1 MLKLRNKFSAMLT
14 RNKTDWSL
22 LAKYMAGE
30 ASEKEILEVTEWIG
44 KNPGNQA
51 LYDEIRTDWNKI
63 DMMNKRFDVD
73 NAWNK
78 LQNRILDKM
87 EPAMV
92 KEVQT
97 PQKPASRFPAFLR
110 FAASFLLL
118 AAVGAVLIIIT
129 GRTQTVKIETS
140 YNEKGKEVTLP
151 DGSVVYLNSASS
163 VSYASHFGRKSREIR
178 LKGEAFFEV
187 TPDKNKP
194 FVIFANNARI
204 RVVGTSFNVDAND
217 SKDKVEVYVTSG
229 VVELAEMTDQNN
241 KVLLH
246 QGNSGI
252 INKRSVSMINK
263 GDVNC
268 LAWKTGDLT
277 FNGTRL
283 NDVTSVLNEVYHVR
297 IVIREPGID
306 TTRIEGS
313 YQNDPLDHILQVI
326 CTQNH
331 LNIAK
336 SDDTIYLSR

>member
-1 MLKLRNKFSAMLT
+1 MFT
-14 RNKTDWSL
+14 RNKTDWNL

-30 ASEKEILEVTEWIG
+30 AEEKEVREVMDWVG

-51 LYDEIRTDWNKI
+51 LYNEIKTDWNKM

-78 LQNRILDKM
+78 LQNRILDT
-87 EPAMV
+87 
-92 KEVQT
+92 KEIVLPDEIQKS
-97 PQKPASRFPAFLR
+97 QKPVYRFPALLR
-110 FAASFLLL
+110 IAASLLLL
-118 AAVGAVLIIIT
+118 AMVGAVLVYIT
-129 GRTQTVKIETS
+129 GQTRTVSMVTS
-140 YNEKGKEVTLP
+140 YNEKGKEVSLP
-151 DGSVVYLNSASS
+151 DGSVIFLNAASS
-163 VSYASHFGRKSREIR
+163 VSYSKQFGKKHREIT
-178 LKGEAFFEV
+178 LKGEAYFEV
-187 TPDKNKP
+187 TPDKSKP
-194 FVIFANNARI
+194 FVIYANNAQI
-204 RVVGTSFNVDAND
+204 KVLGTSFNVDAND
-217 SKDKVEVYVTSG
+217 AKDKVEVYVTSG
-229 VVELAEMTDQNN
+229 VVELSEMTNMNN

-246 QGNSGI
+246 PGNAGM
-252 INKRSVSMINK
+252 INNRNVSMTSN

-277 FNGTRL
+277 FKGTRL
-283 NDVTSVLNEVYHVR
+283 NDVAAVLNEIYNVR

-313 YQNDPLDHILQVI
+313 YQNDPLDHILRVI